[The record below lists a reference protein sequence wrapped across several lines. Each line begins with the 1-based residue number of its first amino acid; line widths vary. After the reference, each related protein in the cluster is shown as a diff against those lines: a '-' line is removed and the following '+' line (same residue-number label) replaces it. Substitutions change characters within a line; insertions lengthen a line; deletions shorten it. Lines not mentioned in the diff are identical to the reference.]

1 MMKFLE
7 HPPAVF
13 FFTGK
18 GGVGKTSLSCA
29 TAVYL
34 AGLGKRVLLVSTDPA
49 SNIGQ
54 VFGQKIGNRITALTD
69 VDGLFALEIDPVDS
83 ARKVRER
90 VVGPV
95 RGVLPDDVV
104 RAIEEQLSGACTVEI
119 AAFGEFME
127 LLTDGKVLSDFDH
140 ILFDTAPTGHTIRL
154 LSLPGAWSHFIS
166 DNPQGA
172 SCLGP
177 LSGLEQQKGQYEKA
191 VKILSDPSKT
201 RLVLV
206 ARGQRSS
213 LQEALRT
220 VSELRL
226 EGLSGSYLVING
238 LLPESEVKND
248 PLALAIYQ
256 SEQRT
261 VGEMEAFFSGFKVDR
276 LPLKGYN
283 VVGVGHLKE
292 FFSPGGGSS
301 EENIDKIQNQPDSLP
316 SEWVEGL
323 ESLVDGLSKDGH
335 GLVMMVGKGGV
346 GKTTMAASIAVSLS
360 LRGFPVHLTTTDPAA
375 HLLRT
380 LPDAPPNLTVSRID
394 PEVETEKYRQ
404 LVLKERGQGLDR
416 EGLLMLEEDLRSP
429 CTEEIAVFQAFSSV
443 IEESDRKFVVVD
455 TAPTGHT
462 LLLLDATGAYHH
474 EVSRHIKEGDE
485 STTPMMRLQNPEK
498 TKIIVVSLLET
509 TPLLEALSLEA
520 DLFRAGIRTWAWI
533 FNNCLSVSG
542 TRSPLLRERA
552 QAEALLY
559 DESRKMIKKP
569 VVVVGMQDS
578 EPIGAVKLQGL
589 SEGNGSFSRT

>member
-7 HPPAVF
+7 HPPEVF

-34 AGLGKRVLLVSTDPA
+34 AGLGRKVLLVSTDPA

-54 VFGQKIGNRITALTD
+54 VFGQSIGNRITALTQ
-69 VDGLFALEIDPVDS
+69 VEGLFALEIDPVDA

-104 RAIEEQLSGACTVEI
+104 RGIEEQLSGACTVEI
-119 AAFGEFME
+119 AAFGEFTE
-127 LLTDGKVLSDFDH
+127 LLTDGKILSGYDH
-140 ILFDTAPTGHTIRL
+140 VLFDTAPTGHTIRL

-177 LSGLEQQKGQYEKA
+177 LAGLEQQKGQYEKT
-191 VKILSDPSKT
+191 VKILSDPDKT

-206 ARGQRSS
+206 ARGQKSS
-213 LQEALRT
+213 LLEVLRT
-220 VSELRL
+220 VSELRMA
-226 EGLSGSYLVING
+226 GLSGSHLVING

-248 PLALAIYQ
+248 PLASALYQ
-256 SEQRT
+256 SEFRT
-261 VGEMEAFFSGFKVDR
+261 IEEMNPLLSGFQVDR

-283 VVGVGHLKE
+283 MVGVDRLRA
-292 FFSPGGGSS
+292 FFSSTEDSVDLPVDLSCQDPQSPLEVMDPGLG
-301 EENIDKIQNQPDSLP
+301 
-316 SEWVEGL
+316 
-323 ESLVDGLSKDGH
+323 SLVDELGKDGH
-335 GLVMMVGKGGV
+335 GLILMVGKGGV
-346 GKTTMAASIAVSLS
+346 GKTTMAASVALELS
-360 LRGFPVHLTTTDPAA
+360 RRGFPVHLTTTDPAE

-380 LPDAPPNLTVSRID
+380 LPDAPFNLTISRID
-394 PEVETEKYRQ
+394 PKVETEKYQ
-404 LVLKERGQGLDR
+404 ELVLKEKGMGLDR

-429 CTEEIAVFQAFSSV
+429 CTEEIAVFQAFSRV
-443 IEESDRKFVVVD
+443 IGESDTKFVVVD

-462 LLLLDATGAYHH
+462 LLLLDATGAYHR
-474 EVSRHIKEGDE
+474 EVSRHIKESSGN
-485 STTPMMRLQNPEK
+485 TTPMMRLQNQEK
-498 TKIIVVSLLET
+498 TKIIIVSLLET

-520 DLFRAGIRTWAWI
+520 DLLRAGIQTWAWI
-533 FNNCLSVSG
+533 FNNVLSVSK
-542 TRSPLLRERA
+542 TRSPLLRQRAMSERR
-552 QAEALLY
+552 LW

-569 VVVVGMQDS
+569 VVLVGMKES
-578 EPIGAVKLQGL
+578 EPLGELKLQDL
-589 SEGNGSFSRT
+589 SEGKGSVPRT

>member
-34 AGLGKRVLLVSTDPA
+34 AGLGKKVLLVSTDPA

-54 VFGQKIGNRITALTD
+54 VFGQKIGNQITALTE

-104 RAIEEQLSGACTVEI
+104 KAIEEQLSGACTVEI
-119 AAFGEFME
+119 AAFGEFTE
-127 LLTDGKVLSDFDH
+127 LLSDGKVLSDFDH
-140 ILFDTAPTGHTIRL
+140 VLFDTAPTGHTIRL
-154 LSLPGAWSHFIS
+154 LSLPGAWSHFIR

-177 LSGLEQQKGQYEKA
+177 LSGLEQQKGQYEKT
-191 VKILSDPSKT
+191 VKILSDSSKT
-201 RLVLV
+201 RLILV

-213 LQEALRT
+213 LQEVLRT
-220 VSELRL
+220 VFELEL
-226 EGLSGSYLVING
+226 VGLSGSHLVING

-261 VGEMEAFFSGFKVDR
+261 IEEMEALFSGFKVDR

-283 VVGVGHLKE
+283 VLGVERLRA
-292 FFSPGGGSS
+292 FFSAGEGPS
-301 EENIDKIQNQPDSLP
+301 EDHVDQWQNQLDLLP
-316 SEWVEGL
+316 SEWKDGL
-323 ESLVDGLSKDGH
+323 EPLVDGLSKSGH

-346 GKTTMAASIAVSLS
+346 GKTTMAASIALALS
-360 LRGFPVHLTTTDPAA
+360 MRGFPVHLTTTDPAA

-380 LPDAPPNLTVSRID
+380 LPDAPSNLTVSRID

-404 LVLKERGQGLDR
+404 LVLKEKGNGLDR

-429 CTEEIAVFQAFSSV
+429 CTEEIAVFQAFSNV
-443 IEESDRKFVVVD
+443 IAESEHKFVVVD

-462 LLLLDATGAYHH
+462 LLLLDATGAYHR

-485 STTPMMRLQNPEK
+485 SMTPMMRLQNPEK

-509 TPLLEALSLEA
+509 TPVLEALSLEA
-520 DLFRAGIRTWAWI
+520 DLLRAGIQTWGWI
-533 FNNCLSVSG
+533 FNNSLSASG

-552 QAEALLY
+552 LSEALLSN
-559 DESRKMIKKP
+559 EVRKMIKKP

-578 EPIGAVKLQGL
+578 EPIGSVNLQGL
-589 SEGNGSFSRT
+589 SKGNGSVSRT